1 MSLRLPDPMSLPLT
15 VSERREAGA
24 KGCLL
29 CSPGPRPA
37 WASVCG
43 GKGRSITRWVATGA
57 ALRLSPPVGT
67 VTWKMARLL
76 LVI

>member
-29 CSPGPRPA
+29 CSPGDS
-37 WASVCG
+37 ASLGLGVRREG
-43 GKGRSITRWVATGA
+43 QVHH
-57 ALRLSPPVGT
+57 
-67 VTWKMARLL
+67 
-76 LVI
+76 